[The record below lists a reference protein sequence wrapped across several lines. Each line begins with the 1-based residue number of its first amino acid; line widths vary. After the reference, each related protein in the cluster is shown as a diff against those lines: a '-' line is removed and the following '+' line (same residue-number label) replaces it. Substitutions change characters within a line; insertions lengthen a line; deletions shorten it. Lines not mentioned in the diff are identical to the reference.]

1 MTSFVLPRSAVRSG
15 DVRDAISAVLAQSRD
30 IGLTTSQIQK
40 GVDAIL
46 SRPVSPS
53 SVRSSLRLNEGT
65 TIVRIERGV
74 YALASR
80 VAGCEAPTFVH
91 GGATLF
97 HDDGLEWLARREPNS
112 VHAIVTDPPYGAEE
126 YSAREQTKLRRGR
139 GGLWR
144 IPPTLDGSTR
154 APLPRFTTMTPE
166 NHQAIA
172 DFFTEWAQLVSRA
185 LVPGGNVLVAANPLV
200 SYIVSTALTAGGLE
214 RRGEI
219 IRLVQTLR
227 GGDRPKGAH
236 QEFADVSVM
245 PRSQWE
251 PWLLYRKPVEGT
263 IASNLRTWGTGGFRR
278 ISDDQPFGDVIKGPP
293 ARGKERAIAPHPS
306 LKPQGFLRRVV
317 RASLP
322 LGRGVVLDPFAGSGS
337 TLAAA
342 EALGYSSIG
351 VERDPKYI
359 DIARKAIPQLAGL
372 NIRLEE
378 D

>member
-1 MTSFVLPRSAVRSG
+1 MTSLTTSRETVRSG
-15 DVRDAISAVLAQSRD
+15 DVRDAIIATLAQARE
-30 IGLTTSQIQK
+30 IGLTTGEIQE
-40 GVDAIL
+40 GVNAIL
-46 SRPVSPS
+46 GRAISPS
-53 SVRSSLRLNEGT
+53 SVRSSLRLNVGT
-65 TIVRIERGV
+65 TIVRVNRGM

-80 VAGCEAPTFVH
+80 VASLEAPAFTY
-91 GGATLF
+91 GKATLF
-97 HDDGLEWLARREPNS
+97 HDDSLEWLARREPNS
-112 VHAIVTDPPYGAEE
+112 IHAVVTDPPYGAAE
-126 YSAREQTKLRRGR
+126 YSAREQSKLRRGQ

-154 APLPRFTTMTPE
+154 SPLPRFTTMTPE
-166 NHQAIA
+166 DYQTIS
-172 DFFTEWAQLVSRA
+172 DFFTEWAQLVNRV

-200 SYIVSTALTAGGLE
+200 SYVVSAALTAGGLE
-214 RRGEI
+214 RRGEV

-236 QEFADVSVM
+236 EEFSDVSVM

-251 PWLLYRKPVEGT
+251 PWLLYRKPIEGT
-263 IASNLRTWGTGGFRR
+263 VAENLRKWGTGGFRR
-278 ISDDQPFGDVIKGPP
+278 ISDEQPFGDVIKGPP

-322 LGRGVVLDPFAGSGS
+322 TGQGIVLDPFAGSGS

-342 EALGYSSIG
+342 EAVGYSSIG
-351 VERDPKYI
+351 VERDPEYI
-359 DIARKAIPQLAGL
+359 NISREAIPRLSEMT
-372 NIRLEE
+372 IRLEE